1 MKIRAG
7 KAQAAS
13 LGVMLTSAILSTA
26 AWGQTSTAGT
36 PKSSSE
42 QGHSAQC
49 ERMTGAER
57 QSCEQRMRENAESV
71 GRNDAST
78 GMNAGKQNANRNNN
92 ANSQQNRTSIE
103 PNPSTNATQ
112 GNTSSRSTTPT
123 PGNTGANDRA
133 NTDDMNSRTRA
144 DRTRMSQRSDEIGKN
159 PAPSSTANQTNSTD
173 AAPTRSDTSG
183 PTQTTPNR
191 SSQPSDAAPSQQD
204 RARSRPNENNNR
216 TENPASPR

>member
-1 MKIRAG
+1 MKIRAR

-13 LGVMLTSAILSTA
+13 LGVMLTSAILTTTAWAQASTP
-26 AWGQTSTAGT
+26 GI
-36 PKSSSE
+36 PKASSE
-42 QGHSAQC
+42 RGHSAEC
-49 ERMTGAER
+49 ERMTGNER
-57 QSCEQRMRENAESV
+57 QSCEQRMRANAESV

-78 GMNAGKQNANRNNN
+78 GANATKQNANRDKNPS
-92 ANSQQNRTSIE
+92 SQQSRTSIE

-133 NTDDMNSRTRA
+133 NTDDMNSRTRS
-144 DRTRMSQRSDEIGKN
+144 DRTRMSQRSDELGRN
-159 PAPSSTANQTNSTD
+159 PPPNTNANQTNSTD